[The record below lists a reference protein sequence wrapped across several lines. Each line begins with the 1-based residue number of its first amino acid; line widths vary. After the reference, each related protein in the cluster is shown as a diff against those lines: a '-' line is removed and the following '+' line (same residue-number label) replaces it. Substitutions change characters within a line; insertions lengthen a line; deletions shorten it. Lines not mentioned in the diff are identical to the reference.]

1 MAEIY
6 SLSRVVV
13 SSSRKPESFGR
24 TAAEA
29 LAMNVPVAAT
39 GHGGIL
45 EIVVEGQTGY
55 LFPPGDDAA
64 LAAAILSC
72 RRHAPGGF
80 RDFVAARFT
89 LARMAEDTLAVYS
102 DLCLSRRGSG

>member
-24 TAAEA
+24 AAAEA
-29 LAMNVPVAAT
+29 LAMNVPVAAAA
-39 GHGGIL
+39 HGGIL
-45 EIVVEGQTGY
+45 DIVVEGRTGY

-72 RRHAPGGF
+72 RRPP
-80 RDFVAARFT
+80 RDLREFVAARFT
-89 LARMAEDTLAVYS
+89 LSRMTDATLDVYS
-102 DLCLSRRGSG
+102 ELCRPRRGSG